1 MAVARRKAIEK
12 QEQIQKMISKRGQTG
27 LIVHSSDGR
36 LFFLSTKDVRRAK
49 ISPRDTRSI
58 EKMLSKQDGRGRR
71 SEEGS
76 SGCTKTLRWLLTH
89 NPKSINWRKVSV
101 WWMKNC

>member
-27 LIVHSSDGR
+27 LIVHSDNGR
-36 LFFLSTKDVRRAK
+36 LFFLSSKDVRRTK
-49 ISPRDTRSI
+49 ISPRDSRSL
-58 EKMLSKQDGRGRR
+58 EKMLSKQGGGRR
-71 SEEGS
+71 GAESS
-76 SGCTKTLRWLLTH
+76 SGCTKTLRWLLSH
-89 NPKSINWRKVSV
+89 NPKSVNWRRVSV